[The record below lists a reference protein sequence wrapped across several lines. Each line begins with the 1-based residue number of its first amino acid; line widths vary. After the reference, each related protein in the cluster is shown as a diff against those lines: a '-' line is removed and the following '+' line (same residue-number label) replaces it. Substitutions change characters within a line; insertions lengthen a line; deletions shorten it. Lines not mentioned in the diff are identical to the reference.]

1 MMIGVQGLSFTVRF
15 EIRWTVRMSAVES
28 ACRYDGRS
36 FLSRAC
42 HDRASYHHFQETCD
56 DGCRPRPADAIIEYD
71 GRTTDR
77 EPEGGSLWQG
87 RRNHP

>member
-36 FLSRAC
+36 FLSGAC
-42 HDRASYHHFQETCD
+42 HDPA
-56 DGCRPRPADAIIEYD
+56 GRPRQYHQSGDVRR
-71 GRTTDR
+71 GRS
-77 EPEGGSLWQG
+77 PLA
-87 RRNHP
+87 

>member
-42 HDRASYHHFQETCD
+42 HDPDA
-56 DGCRPRPADAIIEYD
+56 RPTES
-71 GRTTDR
+71 R
-77 EPEGGSLWQG
+77 EGEVYGKAKKYP
-87 RRNHP
+87 